1 MIEIIY
7 NIVPGNLFP
16 VLTNPSIYYPFA
28 YYEGIFLYLPRPLP
42 AGEEQRTALTLRKFF
57 RVFDKHTIENCLS
70 AGSRGLRV
78 EY

>member
-28 YYEGIFLYLPRPLP
+28 YYGGIFFAPPSPESGVITKL
-42 AGEEQRTALTLRKFF
+42 
-57 RVFDKHTIENCLS
+57 FDQNSTVENCLLS
-70 AGSRGLRV
+70 V
-78 EY
+78 DY